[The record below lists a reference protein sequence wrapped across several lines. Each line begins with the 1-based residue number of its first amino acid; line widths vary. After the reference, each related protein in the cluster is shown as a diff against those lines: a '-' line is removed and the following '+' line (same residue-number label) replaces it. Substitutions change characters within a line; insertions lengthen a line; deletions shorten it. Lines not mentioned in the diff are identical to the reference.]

1 MGEMGATRTELQAAD
16 GRLHG
21 GRGVGSGKRRE
32 ELNSREN
39 GSVGKLNYGRR
50 QTRAVYKYLKGYEK
64 E

>member
-39 GSVGKLNYGRR
+39 GASGE
-50 QTRAVYKYLKGYEK
+50 A
-64 E
+64 

>member
-21 GRGVGSGKRRE
+21 GRGVRSRKRRE

-39 GSVGKLNYGRR
+39 GASGE
-50 QTRAVYKYLKGYEK
+50 A
-64 E
+64 